1 MPSLKDSSVWSMAT
15 IEQEEAWAKQL
26 RESRLNLKKEMQAAL
41 YCRTPQQKRDLVAR
55 WKSQYSPIAVDEM
68 LRVARNKSAAGEIA
82 NWDVEKM

>member
-1 MPSLKDSSVWSMAT
+1 MT
-15 IEQEEAWAKQL
+15 IEQEAVWAAQL
-26 RESRLNLKKEMQAAL
+26 RESRLKMKQEMQAAL
-41 YCRTPQQKRDLVAR
+41 ACRTPQQKRDLVAR